1 MIPSTLRA
9 IELDNFEKCK
19 NLKRIEFME
28 GREVLGKDE
37 EDTSVWNGIFRECR
51 VEEIIL
57 PGTLREMSPD
67 IFRNCEDLKTVRVTK
82 GCKVEVNNFVNRS
95 VKVKKNRR

>member
-28 GREVLGKDE
+28 GREVLGKDV

-57 PGTLREMSPD
+57 PGTLREMSPN
-67 IFRNCEDLKTVRVTK
+67 IFRDCDSLKTVRVAK
-82 GCKVEVNNFVNRS
+82 GCSLDIRKFVGENVEVQLQ
-95 VKVKKNRR
+95 